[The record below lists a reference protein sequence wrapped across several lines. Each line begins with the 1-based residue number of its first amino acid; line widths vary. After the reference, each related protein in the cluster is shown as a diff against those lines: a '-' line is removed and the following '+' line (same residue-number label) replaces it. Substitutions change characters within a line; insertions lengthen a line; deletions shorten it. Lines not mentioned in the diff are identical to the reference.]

1 MRQCGNRLAPGVLG
15 QEAVAEVVA
24 MGQDGKDPVIKLD
37 RRGVDLLKSW
47 ARPCTQFRV
56 SVQPDGSLVLH
67 PMSTHDAQLWHS
79 GLVDEIIGNFAHPER
94 MIRLKPDKL

>member
-1 MRQCGNRLAPGVLG
+1 MRQCGNRLAPGALG

-56 SVQPDGSLVLH
+56 TVQPDGSLVLH
-67 PMSTHDAQLWHS
+67 PMSTHDAELWHS